1 MELVQLYQQ
10 SYPNSTPMIQE
21 KLQQLDWEFIQR
33 DFPKL
38 LDSIKSGAER
48 IRKIVQSLRNFSRLD
63 EAEMKAVD
71 LHEGRRN

>member
-1 MELVQLYQQ
+1 
-10 SYPNSTPMIQE
+10 MIQE